1 MRRDACKVLAAVAA
15 SVGGVYVIA
24 HVVDDIGEATVRG
37 ALEAHGLIG
46 SGRGQVPPHRYS
58 RV

>member
-1 MRRDACKVLAAVAA
+1 MREEALEVLTAVATCV
-15 SVGGVYVIA
+15 SGVYVIA

-46 SGRGQVPPHRYS
+46 SARGQVPAHR
-58 RV
+58 

>member
-1 MRRDACKVLAAVAA
+1 MREEAPEVIAAVAA

-46 SGRGQVPPHRYS
+46 AGRGQVPAHR
-58 RV
+58 

>member
-1 MRRDACKVLAAVAA
+1 MRGDAPEVLSAVAA

-24 HVVDDIGEATVRG
+24 HVVGDVGEATVRG

-46 SGRGQVPPHRYS
+46 SGQGQVPAHR
-58 RV
+58 